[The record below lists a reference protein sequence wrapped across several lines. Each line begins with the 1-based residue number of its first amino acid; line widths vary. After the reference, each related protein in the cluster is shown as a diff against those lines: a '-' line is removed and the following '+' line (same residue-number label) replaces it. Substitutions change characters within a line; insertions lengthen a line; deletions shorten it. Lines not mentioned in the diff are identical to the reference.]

1 MLAPPSRQPGD
12 PPRQPPRRRLLQLAC
27 VAALGGPVWARGP
40 GSTASGASPGKG
52 DGPLVLGQSVP
63 LTGPTA
69 HLGRNYVQGAQ
80 LVFDQVNAAGGIGHR
95 AIELRIQDD
104 GYEADRCADNTR
116 RFIREGVFALF
127 GYVGT
132 PTSLAAM
139 PLALEARVPFIAPRT
154 GAQAVREP
162 LHSQVFVLRASY
174 REELSLIVAR
184 LRARGVSRVA
194 LLRQA
199 DSYGD
204 AGLDGLTRALAA
216 QGLGLLGQAGIERNS
231 LDVSAAV
238 RTLAPLRPEAIVLV
252 CTYQAAAAFIRAV
265 RKTGFGGL
273 FAAVSF
279 VGTQDLIDSLGREG
293 AGVMISQVMPSPY
306 NDVHPLAAQFRA
318 AARKAGGHVALTYSG
333 IEGYLAGSVLV
344 AGLQAAQRVGRLSR
358 EGLVEGLESL
368 GQRDIGGFPIELGPK
383 RHVASNFV
391 ELSTLVGDG
400 SLRT

>member
-1 MLAPPSRQPGD
+1 MV
-12 PPRQPPRRRLLQLAC
+12 QLAC
-27 VAALGGPVWARGP
+27 AATLAGPVWARGP
-40 GSTASGASPGKG
+40 GSSAGQSRGE
-52 DGPLVLGQSVP
+52 GPLVLGQSVP
-63 LTGPTA
+63 LTGPSA
-69 HLGRNYVQGAQ
+69 QLGRNYVQGAQ
-80 LVFDQVNAAGGIGHR
+80 LVFDQINAAGGIDR
-95 AIELRIQDD
+95 RPIELRLQDD

-116 RFIREGVFALF
+116 RFIQDDVFALF

-139 PLALEARVPFIAPRT
+139 PLALQARVPFLAPRT

-162 LHSQVFVLRASY
+162 LRSNVFIIRASY
-174 REELSLIVAR
+174 REELSLVVSR

-216 QGLGLLGQAGIERNS
+216 NGLGLLGQASIERNS

-238 RTLAPLRPEAIVLV
+238 RVLAPLKPEAIVLV
-252 CTYQAAAAFIRAV
+252 CTYQGAVAFIRAV
-265 RKTGFGGL
+265 RKAGFSGL

-279 VGTQDLIDSLGREG
+279 VGTQDLIDTLGREG

-306 NDVHPLAAQFRA
+306 NDVHPLAARFRA
-318 AARKAGGHVALTYSG
+318 AARKAGAHVALTYSG
-333 IEGYLAGSVLV
+333 IEGYLAGWVLV
-344 AGLQAAQRVGRLSR
+344 AGLQAAQQAGRLSR
-358 EGLVEGLESL
+358 EGLVMGLESL
-368 GQRDIGGFPIELGPK
+368 GRREFAGFPIELGPT

>member
-1 MLAPPSRQPGD
+1 MV
-12 PPRQPPRRRLLQLAC
+12 QLAC
-27 VAALGGPVWARGP
+27 AATLAGPVWARGP
-40 GSTASGASPGKG
+40 GSSAGQSRGE
-52 DGPLVLGQSVP
+52 GPLVLGQSVP
-63 LTGPTA
+63 LTGPSA
-69 HLGRNYVQGAQ
+69 QLGRNYVQGAQ
-80 LVFDQVNAAGGIGHR
+80 LVFDQINAAGGIDR
-95 AIELRIQDD
+95 RPIELRLQDD

-116 RFIREGVFALF
+116 RFIQDDVFALF

-139 PLALEARVPFIAPRT
+139 PLALQARVPFLAPRT

-162 LHSQVFVLRASY
+162 LRSNVFIIRASY
-174 REELSLIVAR
+174 REELSLVVSR

-216 QGLGLLGQAGIERNS
+216 NGLGLLGQASIERNS

-238 RTLAPLRPEAIVLV
+238 RVLAPLKPEAIVLV
-252 CTYQAAAAFIRAV
+252 CTYQGAVAFIRAV
-265 RKTGFGGL
+265 RKAGFSGL

-306 NDVHPLAAQFRA
+306 NDVHPLAARFRA
-318 AARKAGGHVALTYSG
+318 AARKAGAHVALTYSG
-333 IEGYLAGSVLV
+333 IEGYLAGWVLV
-344 AGLQAAQRVGRLSR
+344 AGLQAARQAGRLSR
-358 EGLVEGLESL
+358 EGLVMGLESL
-368 GQRDIGGFPIELGPK
+368 GRREFAGFPIELGPT

>member
-1 MLAPPSRQPGD
+1 MLAPPSLSPAD
-12 PPRQPPRRRLLQLAC
+12 SPRHPSRRRLVQLTCSAC
-27 VAALGGPVWARGP
+27 AASLAGPAWARGP
-40 GSTASGASPGKG
+40 GEV
-52 DGPLVLGQSVP
+52 PLVLGQSVP

-69 HLGRNYVQGAQ
+69 HLGRHYVQGAQ
-80 LVFDQVNAAGGIGHR
+80 LAFDQVNAAGGIARR

-116 RFIREGVFALF
+116 RFIQDDVFALF

-139 PLALEARVPFIAPRT
+139 PLALGARVPFVAPRT

-162 LHSQVFVLRASY
+162 LHRPVFVIRASY
-174 REELSLIVAR
+174 REELALIVSS
-184 LRARGVSRVA
+184 LRARGVRRVA
-194 LLRQA
+194 LLRQG

-216 QGLGLLGQAGIERNS
+216 QGLGLLGQASIERNS

-238 RTLAPLRPEAIVLV
+238 RALAPLRPEAIVLV
-252 CTYQAAAAFIRAV
+252 CTYQAATAFVRAV
-265 RKTGFGGL
+265 RKAGFAGL

-279 VGTQDLIDSLGREG
+279 VGTQDMIDTLGRDG
-293 AGVMISQVMPSPY
+293 AGLMISQVMPSPY
-306 NDVHPLAAQFRA
+306 VNVHPLAVQFRA
-318 AARKAGGHVALTYSG
+318 AAHRAGGRVALTYSS

-344 AGLQAAQRVGRLSR
+344 AGLQEALRRGRLSR
-358 EGLVEGLESL
+358 EGLIEGLEAL
-368 GQRDIGGFPIELGPK
+368 GRREIAGFPIELGSAS
-383 RHVASNFV
+383 HVASHFV

-400 SLRT
+400 TLRT

>member
-1 MLAPPSRQPGD
+1 MLAPSSFPSGESPLQPT
-12 PPRQPPRRRLLQLAC
+12 RRRLVQLAC
-27 VAALGGPVWARGP
+27 AATLGGPAWARGP
-40 GSTASGASPGKG
+40 GSSLGKSPG
-52 DGPLVLGQSVP
+52 DGPLILGQSVP

-80 LVFDQVNAAGGIGHR
+80 LVFDQVNAAGGIGRR

-116 RFIREGVFALF
+116 RFIREDVFALF

-139 PLALEARVPFIAPRT
+139 PQALEARVPFVAPRT

-162 LHSQVFVLRASY
+162 LHQQVFVIRASY
-174 REELSLIVAR
+174 REELSLVVSK
-184 LRARGVSRVA
+184 LRARGVRRVA
-194 LLRQA
+194 LLRQG

-216 QGLGLLGQAGIERNS
+216 QGLGLLGQASIERNS

-238 RTLAPLRPEAIVLV
+238 RALAPLRPEAIVLV
-252 CTYQAAAAFIRAV
+252 CTYQAAAAFIRAA
-265 RKTGFGGL
+265 RKAGFAGL

-279 VGTQDLIDSLGREG
+279 VGTQDMIDTLGREG

-306 NDVHPLAAQFRA
+306 IDGHPLAIQFRA
-318 AARKAGGHVALTYSG
+318 AARKAGGRVAITYSG
-333 IEGYLAGSVLV
+333 IEGYLAASVLV
-344 AGLQAAQRVGRLSR
+344 AGLQAAQRMGRLSR
-358 EGLVEGLESL
+358 EGLVDGLESL
-368 GQRDIGGFPIELGPK
+368 GRREIAGFPIELGPA
-383 RHVASNFV
+383 RHAASDFV

-400 SLRT
+400 TIRT

>member
-1 MLAPPSRQPGD
+1 MAGLS
-12 PPRQPPRRRLLQLAC
+12 
-27 VAALGGPVWARGP
+27 
-40 GSTASGASPGKG
+40 KG
-52 DGPLVLGQSVP
+52 EGPLVLGQSLP

-80 LVFDQVNAAGGIGHR
+80 LVFDQVNAAGGIGR
-95 AIELRIQDD
+95 RTIELRIQDD

-116 RFIREGVFALF
+116 RFIQDDVFALF

-139 PLALEARVPFIAPRT
+139 PLAVQARIPFLAPRT
-154 GAQAVREP
+154 GAQGLREP
-162 LHSQVFVLRASY
+162 LRSSVFIIRASY
-174 REELSLIVAR
+174 REELSLVVSR
-184 LRARGVSRVA
+184 LRARGISRVA

-216 QGLGLLGQAGIERNS
+216 NGLGLLGQASIERNS
-231 LDVSAAV
+231 LDVTAAV
-238 RTLAPLRPEAIVLV
+238 RTLAPLKPEAIVLV
-252 CTYQAAAAFIRAV
+252 CTYQGAAAFIRAV
-265 RKTGFGGL
+265 RKTGYSGL

-279 VGTQDLIDSLGREG
+279 VGTQDLIDTLGREG

-318 AARKAGGHVALTYSG
+318 ASRKAGGHVALTYSG
-333 IEGYLAGSVLV
+333 IEGYLAAWVLV
-344 AGLQAAQRVGRLSR
+344 AGLQAAQQAGRLSR
-358 EGLVEGLESL
+358 EGLITGLESL
-368 GQRDIGGFPIELGPK
+368 GRREFAGFPIELGPT
-383 RHVASNFV
+383 RHVASSFV